1 MSVKPIL
8 FSAEMVRA
16 ILDGRKTVTRRAIKP
31 QPGEKLAYIWGG
43 SNHGK
48 WSFSPYNESHYEEH
62 RAANDWKYWTPPCH
76 TDDVLWVRETW
87 NRGYIDSSDAELSNE
102 SWFEE
107 YHKRDG
113 SFLDGISGY
122 VYRADFTRAEEYEL
136 GTLDEDNTPKPMP
149 WRPSIHMPREAARIW
164 LRVTNVRVERLQDSF
179 TKHGGTIF
187 EIRAEGIN
195 IPEECRDCIDAYG
208 SPCCI
213 DTTEDD
219 GSECGML
226 DYPRSDFADL
236 WDSTIKPVDR
246 DRYGWTANPF
256 CWVIEF
262 EKCKKPEEG

>member
-1 MSVKPIL
+1 MEKPIL
-8 FSAEMVRA
+8 FNADMVRA
-16 ILDGRKTVTRRAIKP
+16 ILDRRKTVTRRVVTFLDKRNPEWSGYIADGAVLYGSNNIPAAKSSY
-31 QPGEKLAYIWGG
+31 QPGDILY
-43 SNHGK
+43 
-48 WSFSPYNESHYEEH
+48 
-62 RAANDWKYWTPPCH
+62 
-76 TDDVLWVRETW
+76 VRETW
-87 NRGYIDSSDAELSNE
+87 CEFIADHVIDGVKYA
-102 SWFEE
+102 
-107 YHKRDG
+107 
-113 SFLDGISGY
+113 
-122 VYRADFTRAEEYEL
+122 YRADTSAEGERFRKEL
-136 GTLDEDNTPKPMP
+136 GYK
-149 WRPSIHMPREAARIW
+149 WHPSIHMPREAARIW

-246 DRYGWTANPF
+246 DRYGWTANPWV
-256 CWVIEF
+256 WVIEF
-262 EKCKKPEEG
+262 ERCEKPQE